1 MTESAKTI
9 AILGAGVAGLAAAK
23 TLKQYGFDVSIYE
36 TRSELGGVWTNN
48 YRSLCVLEPK
58 WVYGYPDWPWPSET
72 PLYPPA
78 KHVRDYLADYAEHF
92 GISDCIRLNSRI
104 VEVALTDEEQW
115 RIVAEIDGE
124 RESAEYDY
132 FVMAPGMFNL
142 KKSADWPGKDKFE
155 GQLIHSSEFRDGT
168 LIDGKKVVIVGFS
181 RSAMDIAVDIVDEA
195 DSVTVLHRSIRWPVP
210 EKILGLIRNHVLL
223 FARWP
228 THFAP
233 PWIRPGNT
241 ARFLHGRMKGGV
253 NVFWKFFEFLLS
265 AQFRLKRHNLIPDRP
280 IKLDLFTNLY
290 IAPPR
295 FFGLIGE
302 GKIGTRPY
310 EIESFEKNGVRLTSG
325 EYLQA
330 DIILYATGWRHDYSY
345 LPSNM
350 LTKIYD
356 QDGMHLYRHMLHPA
370 LPGFAFIG
378 GVQGIN
384 SATLYAIQSTWL
396 ARYLVGKFS
405 LPAADDQLAEIAAL
419 REWNRSFV
427 TERPNRS
434 QILNLHQLPY
444 IDDLMDD
451 MGFKKRRKSWLA
463 DQFVPY
469 RSADYAEVTA
479 SLNPH

>member
-1 MTESAKTI
+1 MTKANKTV
-9 AILGAGVAGLAAAK
+9 AVLGAGVAGLAAAK
-23 TLKQYGFDVSIYE
+23 TLNQYGFDVTVHE
-36 TRSELGGVWTNN
+36 ARPELGGVWANN

-58 WVYGYPDWPWPSET
+58 WVYGYPDWPWPSNT

-78 KHVRDYLADYAEHF
+78 QHVRTYLSGYAEHF
-92 GISDCIRLNSRI
+92 GIRDRIRLHSRI
-104 VEVALTDEEQW
+104 VEAAPTDDGRW
-115 RIVAEIDGE
+115 RIVAETDGE

-142 KKSADWPGKDKFE
+142 KKIPNWPGQDTFE
-155 GQLIHSSEFRDGT
+155 GQVIHSSEFRDGT
-168 LIDGKKVVIVGFS
+168 QVAGKKVVIVGFS

-195 DSVTVLHRSIRWPVP
+195 DSLTVLHRSIRWPVP

-233 PWIRPGNT
+233 PWIRPGKI
-241 ARFLHGRMKGGV
+241 ARFLHNKLQGGV
-253 NVFWKFFEFLLS
+253 NFFWKFFEILLS
-265 AQFRLKRHNLIPDRP
+265 AQFRLKQRDLVPDRP

-295 FFGLIGE
+295 FFGLVGE
-302 GKIGTRPY
+302 GRIGSRNS
-310 EIESFEKNGVRLTSG
+310 EIESFEKNGVRLANG
-325 EYLQA
+325 EFQPA
-330 DIILYATGWRHDYSY
+330 DVVLCATGWRHDYSF
-345 LPSNM
+345 LPAE
-350 LTKIYD
+350 LLDKIYD

-370 LPGFAFIG
+370 LPGFAFVG

-384 SATLYAIQSTWL
+384 SATLFAMQSTWL
-396 ARYLVGKFS
+396 ARLLKGEFTPPS
-405 LPAADDQLAEIAAL
+405 AEDQLTEIEAL
-419 REWNRSFV
+419 KAWNRAFV

-434 QILNLHQLPY
+434 QILNLHQMPY

-451 MGFKKRRKSWLA
+451 MGLEKHRKNWLA

-479 SLNPH
+479 TANPR

>member
-23 TLKQYGFDVSIYE
+23 TLKQYGFDVIVYE
-36 TRSELGGVWTNN
+36 TRSELGGVWANN

-58 WVYGYPDWPWPSET
+58 WVYGYPDWPWPRET

-78 KHVRDYLADYAEHF
+78 EHVRNYLADYTEHF
-92 GISDCIRLNSRI
+92 GIRDCIRLNSRI
-104 VEVALTDEEQW
+104 VEVALNNEGRW
-115 RIVAEIDGE
+115 RIMVETDGE
-124 RESAEYDY
+124 RESIEYDY

-142 KKSADWPGKDKFE
+142 KKTSDWPGQDKFE
-155 GQLIHSSEFRDGT
+155 GQLIHSSEFRDGAQ
-168 LIDGKKVVIVGFS
+168 IEGKDVVIVGFS
-181 RSAMDIAVDIVDEA
+181 RSAMDIAVDISDEA
-195 DSVTVLHRSIRWPVP
+195 NSVTVLHRSIRWPVP

-233 PWIRPGNT
+233 PWIRPGKT

-253 NVFWKFFEFLLS
+253 NLFWKFFEILLS
-265 AQFRLKRHNLIPDRP
+265 AQFRLKQRNLIPDRP

-295 FFGLIGE
+295 FFGLVGDD
-302 GKIGTRPY
+302 KIVTRPF
-310 EIESFEKNGVRLTSG
+310 EIESFEKNGVRLTNG
-325 EYLQA
+325 EFLQA
-330 DIILYATGWRHDYSY
+330 DIVLYATGWRQDYSY
-345 LPSNM
+345 IPSRM
-350 LTKIYD
+350 LAKIYD

-384 SATLYAIQSTWL
+384 SATLYAMQATWL
-396 ARYLVGKFS
+396 ARCFRGEFS
-405 LPAADDQLAEIAAL
+405 LPAADDQLTEIEAL
-419 REWNRSFV
+419 KTWNRSFV

-451 MGFKKRRKSWLA
+451 MGLEKRRKNWLT

-479 SLNPH
+479 TGNPH

>member
-1 MTESAKTI
+1 MTKSSKTI

-23 TLKQYGFDVSIYE
+23 TLKQYGFNVTVYE
-36 TRSELGGVWTNN
+36 ARSELGGVWANN

-58 WVYGYPDWPWPSET
+58 WVYGYPDWSWPRET

-78 KHVRDYLADYAEHF
+78 EHVRYYLADYAEHF
-92 GISDCIRLNSRI
+92 GIHDCIRLNSRI
-104 VEVALTDEEQW
+104 VEAALTDEGRW
-115 RIVAEIDGE
+115 RIVVEADGE
-124 RESAEYDY
+124 RKSTDYDY
-132 FVMAPGMFNL
+132 FIMAPGMFNL
-142 KKSADWPGKDKFE
+142 KKNVEWPGQELFE
-155 GQLIHSSEFRDGT
+155 GQVIHSSEFRDGAQ
-168 LIDGKKVVIVGFS
+168 IEGKKVVIVGFS

-195 DSVTVLHRSIRWPVP
+195 HSVTMLHRSIRWPVP

-233 PWIRPGNT
+233 PWIRPGKT
-241 ARFLHGRMKGGV
+241 ARFLHGRMKSGV
-253 NVFWKFFEFLLS
+253 NLFWKFFEILLS
-265 AQFRLKRHNLIPDRP
+265 VQFRLKRRNLIPDRP

-295 FFGLIGE
+295 FFGLVGD
-302 GKIGTRPY
+302 GKIGTRPHQ
-310 EIESFEKNGVRLTSG
+310 IESFEKNGVRLANG
-325 EYLQA
+325 EFLQA
-330 DIILYATGWRHDYSY
+330 DIVLYATGWRHDYSY
-345 LPSNM
+345 LPDD
-350 LTKIYD
+350 LLAKIYN

-384 SATLYAIQSTWL
+384 SATLYAMQATWL
-396 ARYLVGKFS
+396 ARCFKGEFS
-405 LPAADDQLAEIAAL
+405 LPSADDQLAEIEAL
-419 REWNRSFV
+419 KTWNRSFV

-451 MGFKKRRKSWLA
+451 MGLEKRRKNWLA

-469 RSADYAEVTA
+469 RSSDYAEVTA
-479 SLNPH
+479 TVNPH